1 MSVFL
6 SRNEES
12 GWYVR
17 LNERMCRLSGGVT
30 KADGNVGGSYH
41 ALSNVSFVS
50 NETMGHKL
58 QCLVDSS
65 LGVEVLANVRLE
77 MCIAAFMEEFDRTL
91 GKNHLFK
98 RSIIL
103 LRTWWIYEANMSS
116 SCGISDSAFCTMV
129 ISILN
134 RYHKKI
140 MHPFQVLC
148 LFLAEFATLDFA
160 TNVVTIY
167 GPVPCDSYM
176 KGDDSSLSTSDCLIP
191 TSFLNKYR
199 KLTLAVDDDES
210 STMELLSET
219 IGGDSLSDVNFV
231 ANRLLSNGK
240 TVQTVCP
247 FVVKPIMIAHPLL
260 PGMLFD
266 GPTPIRQRK
275 TGIIFE
281 SFRNGA
287 RRLVAYVKSAGA

>member
-1 MSVFL
+1 MILF
-6 SRNEES
+6 EHF
-12 GWYVR
+12 R
-17 LNERMCRLSGGVT
+17 L
-30 KADGNVGGSYH
+30 
-41 ALSNVSFVS
+41 
-50 NETMGHKL
+50 
-58 QCLVDSS
+58 
-65 LGVEVLANVRLE
+65 
-77 MCIAAFMEEFDRTL
+77 
-91 GKNHLFK
+91 
-98 RSIIL
+98 
-103 LRTWWIYEANMSS
+103 
-116 SCGISDSAFCTMV
+116 
-129 ISILN
+129 
-134 RYHKKI
+134 
-140 MHPFQVLC
+140 
-148 LFLAEFATLDFA
+148 LD
-160 TNVVTIY
+160 
-167 GPVPCDSYM
+167 
-176 KGDDSSLSTSDCLIP
+176 P

-287 RRLVAYVKSAGA
+287 RDLLPMLKVPEHDQSVNRHATVDFFFKNSIARFGRGWRPDISASSSINGPADAWSSQQRASYERVSDDSTLFQSVELSRESSLHKSDLDGEVNLFSVSLEKMWERIKYVIDLESQISDSA